1 MTECDLI
8 VVAKH
13 PELGRV
19 KTRLARGIGD
29 RGAFAL
35 YCAFIADIA
44 AKFGAGPH
52 DFAIAYTPPDA
63 PFDARGARSF
73 AQEGATL
80 NARLLAI
87 FERQRGR
94 ARKTIVMSSDS
105 PHVASAWVARG
116 FAALE
121 AVDVVLG
128 PCDDGGYWCVGM
140 REPHDIFSGVAMS
153 TPQVLAQTLDLVA
166 ARGLR
171 YELLP
176 TTFDVD
182 ELTDLARLRAE
193 IGNRLTDLPATASV
207 LEALDAAGDLVL
219 SDSQDR

>member
-1 MTECDLI
+1 MNDCDLI

-13 PELGRV
+13 PELGCV

-29 RGAFAL
+29 RGAFDL
-35 YCAFIADIA
+35 YGAFIDDIVRN
-44 AKFGAGPH
+44 FSAGPH
-52 DFAIAYTPPDA
+52 EFAIAFTPADA
-63 PFDARGARSF
+63 PFDARGMRAF

-87 FERQRGR
+87 FARPER
-94 ARKTIVMSSDS
+94 ATKTIVMSSDS
-105 PHVASAWVARG
+105 PHVPAAWIAHG
-116 FAALE
+116 FAALD

-128 PCDDGGYWCVGM
+128 PCEDGGYWCVGM
-140 REPHDIFSGVAMS
+140 REPHDIFSDIAMS
-153 TPQVLAQTLDLVA
+153 TPEVLARTLDRVR

-193 IGNRLTDLPATASV
+193 VGVRPDRLPATARE
-207 LEALDAAGDLVL
+207 LETLDAAGTLVA
-219 SDSQDR
+219 SDSYDR